1 MAKAT
6 RKTVALKTA
15 PKSRAYSSADSA
27 LRISA
32 AEFVAWQEALGL
44 SNEAAARALYRSP
57 NTVATFREAGAPP
70 DIAIL
75 CRAIRLGVAA
85 DDGWQFIEKAAETLK
100 TLRAFSH

>member
-1 MAKAT
+1 MVKASPKSAA
-6 RKTVALKTA
+6 RKAP
-15 PKSRAYSSADSA
+15 PKSRAYSSADTS

-32 AEFVAWQEALGL
+32 AEFVAWQDALGL

-57 NTVATFREAGAPP
+57 NTIAAYRVDGAPA

-85 DDGWQFIEKAAETLK
+85 DDSWQFIEKAAETFK